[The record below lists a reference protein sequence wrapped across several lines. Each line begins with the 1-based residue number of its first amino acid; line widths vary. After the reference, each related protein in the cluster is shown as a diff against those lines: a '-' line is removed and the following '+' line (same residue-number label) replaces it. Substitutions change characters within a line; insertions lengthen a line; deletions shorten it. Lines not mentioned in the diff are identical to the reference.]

1 MPANTHRPLPCVQ
14 SHPLFSDERVWLF
27 VNASQ
32 QILTVMR
39 GLNPLKSYAISTAK
53 NGLGCEQ
60 DSYKTPFGLH
70 KVEQKIGGEC
80 KLGELIKTREPT
92 GCIATISRSQIPT
105 GKDLITT
112 RIIWLKGLESDVNCG
127 DGVDSFNRYIYIH
140 GTHEEGLLGLPVSKG
155 CIRMSNQNV
164 AELYDVVTDKTL
176 VWIGYD

>member
-1 MPANTHRPLPCVQ
+1 MSASTHRPLFCVQ
-14 SHPLFSDERVWLF
+14 SHPLFSNERVWLF

-32 QILTVMR
+32 QVLTVMR
-39 GLNPLKSYAISTAK
+39 GHYSLKNYAISTAK

-60 DSYKTPFGLH
+60 DSYKTPLGLH
-70 KVEQKIGGEC
+70 KVEQKIGGGC

-92 GCIATISRSQIPT
+92 GCITTISYSQIPT
-105 GKDLITT
+105 GEDFITT
-112 RIIWLKGLESDVNCG
+112 RIIWLKGLEPDVNCG